1 MSVNDLDDDLFGL
14 PGSDVN
20 LVSEAEVVSTEKPKK
35 KRVWKGQLVYQN
47 TTSGKA
53 GIVDKVDISKIEATV
68 VKPKA
73 KNGKVD
79 IIADPSKMSKK
90 ELAKMAKE
98 NKLVKDVFAE
108 TFMDLQYL
116 EQFNLK
122 TWAMANQTEF
132 YKLAAKLI
140 PVQLTGEG
148 GGPLALKNVTFE

>member
-1 MSVNDLDDDLFGL
+1 MNVKESDDELFGL
-14 PGSDVN
+14 PGTSEN
-20 LVSEAEVVSTEKPKK
+20 GVSEAEVVSSEKPKK

-47 TTSGKA
+47 PTPGKVEV
-53 GIVDKVDISKIEATV
+53 VDKVDLSKIQATV
-68 VKPKA
+68 AKTKPK
-73 KNGKVD
+73 KGKVD
-79 IIADPSKMSKK
+79 IIADPSKMSMK

-108 TFMDLQYL
+108 TFMDLQFMD
-116 EQFNLK
+116 EFKLK